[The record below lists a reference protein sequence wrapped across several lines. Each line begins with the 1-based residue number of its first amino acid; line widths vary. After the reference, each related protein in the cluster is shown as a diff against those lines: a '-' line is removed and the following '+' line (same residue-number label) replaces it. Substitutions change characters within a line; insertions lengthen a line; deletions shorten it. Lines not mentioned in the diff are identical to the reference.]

1 MIWKALSSNI
11 IITLLNKIVIQ
22 AERTYQNCDQCRK
35 NVNRY
40 NF

>member
-1 MIWKALSSNI
+1 MSKIA
-11 IITLLNKIVIQ
+11 TKIVVQ